1 MFLLS
6 LIRVLLETEMVRD
19 WTLYKCDQSE
29 DIISLLLLHNLD
41 HIVCEVFRKK
51 SIIFSSFILMFLA
64 QRLPKV
70 IAQNPYLGR

>member
-1 MFLLS
+1 
-6 LIRVLLETEMVRD
+6 MVRD

-41 HIVCEVFRKK
+41 HIVCEVFRKR
-51 SIIFSSFILMFLA
+51 SIIFSSFILMFIA